1 MARVYWPHNEVNWR
15 EGEVHVE
22 NKEPRKGF
30 LGEWDNLSTNLKIIA
45 VILMIVPIY
54 FYPPSVI
61 LFLGYAV
68 YANLRDK

>member
-1 MARVYWPHNEVNWR
+1 
-15 EGEVHVE
+15 VE

>member
-1 MARVYWPHNEVNWR
+1 VALKKSPRNTVKWR
-15 EGEVHVE
+15 TGGVHVE
-22 NKEPRKGF
+22 DKEPRKGF
-30 LGEWDNLSTNLKIIA
+30 LGEWDRLSTNLKIIA

-68 YANLRDK
+68 FSNIRDR

>member
-1 MARVYWPHNEVNWR
+1 VD
-15 EGEVHVE
+15 

-30 LGEWDNLSTNLKIIA
+30 LGEWDRLSTNMKIVA

-54 FYPPSVI
+54 FYPPSAI

-68 YANLRDK
+68 FSNMRDKR

>member
-1 MARVYWPHNEVNWR
+1 MD
-15 EGEVHVE
+15 

-30 LGEWDNLSTNLKIIA
+30 LGEWDRLSTNMKIVA

-54 FYPPSVI
+54 FYPPSAI

-68 YANLRDK
+68 FSNMRDKR